1 MPLRPPRWF
10 AIVAAAIAVLFTTA
24 CSNIDSTFAARPAGG
39 GDRADVV
46 KVGTLRGQP
55 HLFHPFF
62 YERFAPEGTA
72 VDVVVFDSS
81 PDIKNA
87 LVSRAI
93 DFGVA
98 GVPAFLA
105 GSAAGQDV
113 RLVASAADGGTG
125 IVAAPGIES
134 VDDLRGQKVGFPLG
148 SSQEILLRLTLAR
161 LGLDPGRD
169 VQLVNL
175 PFSDMAKALATGQI
189 SAFASA
195 ELGPATAI
203 EAGAHSLVSPY
214 DTPVGRVN
222 IGLATTQRTIDAK
235 PELVQKIVDT
245 HVRTAEFMDAD
256 RDAWHGGV
264 VEEFGLNPAV
274 AATAIA
280 NIWPRSDLSAD
291 YRSQVAALT
300 RQMVVLGQ
308 IPVEPDL
315 GEFVDDSFLKESADA

>member
-87 LVSRAI
+87 LVSGAI

-113 RLVASAADGGTG
+113 RLVASAADG
-125 IVAAPGIES
+125 AP
-134 VDDLRGQKVGFPLG
+134 V
-148 SSQEILLRLTLAR
+148 SSRHRVSSRSTTC
-161 LGLDPGRD
+161 GGR
-169 VQLVNL
+169 
-175 PFSDMAKALATGQI
+175 
-189 SAFASA
+189 
-195 ELGPATAI
+195 
-203 EAGAHSLVSPY
+203 
-214 DTPVGRVN
+214 
-222 IGLATTQRTIDAK
+222 
-235 PELVQKIVDT
+235 
-245 HVRTAEFMDAD
+245 
-256 RDAWHGGV
+256 
-264 VEEFGLNPAV
+264 
-274 AATAIA
+274 
-280 NIWPRSDLSAD
+280 RSDSRSVPRRRSCSA
-291 YRSQVAALT
+291 
-300 RQMVVLGQ
+300 
-308 IPVEPDL
+308 
-315 GEFVDDSFLKESADA
+315 

>member
-1 MPLRPPRWF
+1 MPLRPLRWL
-10 AIVAAAIAVLFTTA
+10 AIVAAGIAMLFTTA
-24 CSNIDSTFAARPAGG
+24 CSNIDSTFAARPAGD
-39 GDRADVV
+39 GDRANVV

-62 YERFAPEGTA
+62 YERFASGTT

-87 LVSRAI
+87 LVSGAI

-125 IVAAPGIES
+125 IVAAPEIET

-148 SSQEILLRLTLAR
+148 SSQEILLRLTLAQQ
-161 LGLDPGRD
+161 GLDPTRD

-175 PFSDMAKALATGQI
+175 PFSDMAKALSTGQI

-203 EAGAHSLVSPY
+203 ESGAHSLVSPY

-235 PELVQKIVDT
+235 PELVQAMVDT
-245 HVRTAEFMDAD
+245 HVRTAEFMDGN
-256 RDAWHGGV
+256 RDAWHQGV
-264 VEEFGLNPAV
+264 VEEFGLNPDV
-274 AATAIA
+274 AQTAIA

-291 YRSQVAALT
+291 YRSQVTALT
-300 RQMVVLGQ
+300 RQMVGLGQ

-315 GEFVDDSFLKESADA
+315 ETFVDDSFLKESTDA

>member
-1 MPLRPPRWF
+1 MRWLAVIAF
-10 AIVAAAIAVLFTTA
+10 VLAILSTSA
-24 CSNIDSTFAARPAGG
+24 CSSIDSTFAARPAGG
-39 GDRADVV
+39 GDSTQVV

-62 YERFAPEGTA
+62 YERFAPAGTA

-87 LVSRAI
+87 LVSGAI

-105 GSAAGQDV
+105 GSAAGQDI
-113 RLVASAADGGTG
+113 RLIASAADGGTG
-125 IVAAPGIES
+125 IVAAPGIDS
-134 VDDLRGQKVGFPLG
+134 VDELRGQKVGFPLG

-161 LGLDPGRD
+161 QGLDPARD

-175 PFSDMAKALATGQI
+175 PFSDMANALATGQI

-203 EAGAHSLVSPY
+203 EAGAHSLISPY

-222 IGLATTQRTIDAK
+222 IGLATTQRTIDTQ
-235 PELVQKIVDT
+235 PGLVQSMVDV
-245 HVRTAEFMDAD
+245 HLQTAAFMDGD
-256 RDAWHGGV
+256 RDAWHRGV
-264 VEEFGLNPAV
+264 VDEFGLDPDV

-280 NIWPRSDLSAD
+280 NIWPRADLSAD
-291 YRSQVAALT
+291 YRSQVGALT
-300 RQMVVLGQ
+300 RQMVALGQ

-315 GEFVDDSFLKESADA
+315 AAFVDDSFLTASAHA